1 MVHYFLCWACHQQ
14 YFDFWKISHVFLRG
28 YQCWTIH
35 GPHSSHIIHNSHIS
49 HIFFFYQGFLHR
61 HWRFTG
67 QQGKGGDHLLFHS
80 TTSTRW
86 RTLGHLFA
94 CEMTITYFW
103 SQRLCLPDCYS
114 MSFSTLSNYHLSDW
128 LIMQCLF
135 VYLMNWY

>member
-1 MVHYFLCWACHQQ
+1 MINCQ
-14 YFDFWKISHVFLRG
+14 YQEVSLIKCLKINCILETIRTTDTKFANKGCKWKI
-28 YQCWTIH
+28 
-35 GPHSSHIIHNSHIS
+35 PANN
-49 HIFFFYQGFLHR
+49 FFFYQGFLHR

-114 MSFSTLSNYHLSDW
+114 MRFTTLSNYHLNDW
-128 LIMQCLF
+128 LMMQCLF
-135 VYLMNWY
+135 VYLINWY